1 MLNGK
6 RRSAAES
13 PLTNPE
19 GGGAS
24 AASEPPTSFIHP
36 TKQRTPTQ
44 YSHGQVN
51 AIIAE
56 ISISPKESTVSLYAR
71 RNTIIARQCKC
82 LRLPKP
88 NILICQGPLPT
99 CRFHTT
105 AGSAP
110 TIARK
115 SNHQGL
121 AISAE
126 VARLSAI
133 VSSLNALT
141 AVRPE

>member
-1 MLNGK
+1 MGNGA
-6 RRSAAES
+6 RPPNPRM
-13 PLTNPE
+13 TNLE
-19 GGGAS
+19 GGGAF
-24 AASEPPTSFIHP
+24 AVSEPPISFIHP

-44 YSHGQVN
+44 YTHGQVN
-51 AIIAE
+51 AIIAYC
-56 ISISPKESTVSLYAR
+56 SHPKRKLFRYMQG

-88 NILICQGPLPT
+88 NILVCQGPLPT

-105 AGSAP
+105 AESAP

-115 SNHQGL
+115 SNLHGL

-126 VARLSAI
+126 AARLSAI
-133 VSSLNALT
+133 VSSQNALT
-141 AVRPE
+141 AARPE